1 MSVAGT
7 HNGRQNVPADARLRR
22 GGPRVKPGR
31 SLLAD
36 RYTVTGFA
44 GDGASGNVWHGRE
57 NGTGRL
63 VTLYEH
69 YSRDPARHQ
78 KLVSACRLAVG
89 IHHPALLTWRACG
102 IDRGEHGPAVWLVA
116 DFVESLSLE
125 SMIQRGPLETRHGC
139 EVAAAM
145 ADGLAYAYSRG
156 LAHGA
161 CEPGL
166 VRIVGGQHVKLLG
179 HGLYVGDEEAEAPAR
194 FANRRRYRA
203 PELLPSADA
212 TAAADQYSVGCIAI
226 KMITGS
232 LPGELAPERCES
244 ALRQALGPVA
254 TNAAAAIMRSV
265 SEDPRD
271 RFEDLSQLADS
282 LRN

>member
-1 MSVAGT
+1 M
-7 HNGRQNVPADARLRR
+7 
-22 GGPRVKPGR
+22 KPGR
-31 SLLAD
+31 RVLAD

-44 GDGASGNVWHGRE
+44 GDGASGNVWYGRE
-57 NGTGRL
+57 NGTGRR

-69 YSRDPARHQ
+69 YSRDPARHG

-102 IDRGEHGPAVWLVA
+102 IDCGERGPAVWLVA

-125 SMIQRGPLETRHGC
+125 SLIQRGPLEAKHAC
-139 EVAAAM
+139 EVTVSM
-145 ADGLAYAYSRG
+145 ADGLAYAHSRG

-166 VRIVGGQHVKLLG
+166 VRVAGYRHVKLLG
-179 HGLYVGDEEAEAPAR
+179 HGLYAGDEETEAPAR
-194 FANRRRYRA
+194 FVNRRRYRA
-203 PELLPSADA
+203 PELMPGAGA
-212 TAAADQYSVGCIAI
+212 TAAADQYSVGCIAV
-226 KMITGS
+226 KMITGL
-232 LPGELAPERCES
+232 LPGELAPERCAS
-244 ALRQALGPVA
+244 VLRQALGTVA

-271 RFEDLSQLADS
+271 RFEDLSQLANS